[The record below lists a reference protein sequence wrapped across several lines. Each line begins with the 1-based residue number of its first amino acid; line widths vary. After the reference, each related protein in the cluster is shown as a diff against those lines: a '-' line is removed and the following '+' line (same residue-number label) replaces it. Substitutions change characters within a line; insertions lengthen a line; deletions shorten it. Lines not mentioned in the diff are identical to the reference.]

1 MTRQDYEAVAKAIR
15 AFLDEPDLKAH
26 TQENRIRRDT
36 VDDIIDVLATV
47 FRADNKAFD
56 ENRFT
61 SACIPN

>member
-15 AFLDEPDLKAH
+15 NYLDEPDLKAH

-36 VDDIIDVLATV
+36 VDDILDVLADV
-47 FRADNKAFD
+47 FKADNKSFD
-56 ENRFT
+56 ACRFI